1 MAEKYKGMCS
11 AVKSFPLVNRGDT
24 KVTAVQR
31 ELTNPSDAW
40 YIQYPFI

>member
-1 MAEKYKGMCS
+1 MAGNCKGACS
-11 AVKSFPLVNRGDT
+11 EVKSFPLINRGDT

-31 ELTNPSDAW
+31 ELANLSDAW